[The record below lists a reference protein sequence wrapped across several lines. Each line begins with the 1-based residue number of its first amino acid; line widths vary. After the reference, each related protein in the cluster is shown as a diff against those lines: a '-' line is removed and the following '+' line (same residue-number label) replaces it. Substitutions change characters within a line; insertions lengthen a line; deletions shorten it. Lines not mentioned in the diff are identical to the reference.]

1 MNNLTTFYIVRH
13 GQSEGN
19 ANHALGV
26 QLENTPL
33 GSSLTPLGIDQ
44 AKNTAMLL
52 GDIHFDKVISSN
64 LTRAHMTAKILAEE
78 KDLLVET
85 TELLKER
92 SRGKI
97 VGDLEKKLAKRLG
110 NIFNEMELMT
120 TEEQVALKNEY
131 GIELRDD
138 TTARVL
144 TFLRETAVGYPGNT
158 LLLVTHGAVMRSL
171 LVHLGYGTA
180 KELGS
185 GAIKNAAYFSMKSDG
200 VDFFLGELYNI
211 NKVIIKE

>member
-1 MNNLTTFYIVRH
+1 MNNLTTFYVVRH
-13 GQSEGN
+13 GESEGN
-19 ANHALGV
+19 ANHTLGV
-26 QLENTPL
+26 QLENTPF
-33 GSSLTPLGIDQ
+33 GSSLTTIGVEQ
-44 AKNTAMLL
+44 AENTARLL
-52 GDIHFDKVISSN
+52 GSVHFDKVISST

-78 KDLLVET
+78 KGLFVET

-97 VGDLEKKLAKRLG
+97 VGDLEKKIAKRLG

-120 TEEQVALKNEY
+120 TEEQVALKDEY
-131 GIELRDD
+131 GIELRDE
-138 TTARVL
+138 TTSRII
-144 TFLRETAVGYPGNT
+144 TFLRECAIAYPDKT

-171 LVHLGYGTA
+171 LIHLGFGTG

-185 GAIKNAAYFSMKSDG
+185 GAIKNAAYFTMKSDG

-211 NKVIIKE
+211 NKVIIKG